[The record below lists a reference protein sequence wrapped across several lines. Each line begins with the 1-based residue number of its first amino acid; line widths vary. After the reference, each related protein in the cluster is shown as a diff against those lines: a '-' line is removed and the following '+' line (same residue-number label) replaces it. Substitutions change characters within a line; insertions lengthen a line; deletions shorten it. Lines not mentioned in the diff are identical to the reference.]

1 MNTKQ
6 DLIKYW
12 KENNI
17 CSDKIIKAFK
27 KIKRENFIP
36 KSLINEAYEDRPLS
50 IGYNATISQ
59 PTTIIIMLQ
68 ALELKKGDRILEIGT
83 GSGYNAALIAELVK
97 PGIVYSLEIIK
108 ELAKFAENNL
118 KKANIKNI
126 KIFNKDG
133 SKGLK
138 EYQPYNK
145 IVFTAACKEI
155 PYNLLDQLKENGISL
170 APVGLYQQKMLKLIK
185 NKEGVEIQSL
195 GDFLFVPLKQD

>member
-17 CSDKIIKAFK
+17 CSDEIIKAFK

-50 IGYNATISQ
+50 IDYNATISQ
-59 PTTIIIMLQ
+59 PSTIVIMLQ
-68 ALELKKGDRILEIGT
+68 ALELKKNDKVLEIGT
-83 GSGYNAALIAELVK
+83 GSGYNASLIAELVK
-97 PGIVYSLEIIK
+97 PGIVYTIEIMK

-118 KKANIKNI
+118 KKANIKNV
-126 KIFNKDG
+126 KIFNVDG
-133 SKGLK
+133 SKGLQ

-155 PYNLLDQLKENGISL
+155 PYNLLDQLKENGIL
-170 APVGLYQQKMLKLIK
+170 LTPVGLYQQKMLKLIK
-185 NKEGVEIQSL
+185 RKEGVEIQSL